1 MTFYCNNNSCY
12 LLFLFRNIFIVVV
25 KQKLKDSLCMMNDVR
40 VVLKIIK
47 THHSKVLKSRNTK
60 IKYWF
65 EIFWNLLKYINFRS
79 TYFLGFQ
86 HYFIYQNLYEFRC
99 CFKMILLTIYKYLTD
114 DTKIRRDSPISTNK
128 ILF

>member
-1 MTFYCNNNSCY
+1 
-12 LLFLFRNIFIVVV
+12 
-25 KQKLKDSLCMMNDVR
+25 MMNDVR

-60 IKYWF
+60 IKYWI

-79 TYFLGFQ
+79 THFLGFQ